1 MALAEPMVRHVV
13 RRWASAHHD
22 RDDLR
27 QACRLRLLVRRSE
40 FDPSVRDWSD
50 WVFRICDQA
59 CRAIV
64 RRESRREK
72 ICRRSSEVELSRVS
86 GELFDGLD
94 ESPVLVSERNEFADR
109 VRRRVQVLPPHV
121 RRLLVRMFG
130 LDGQAATETIA
141 GTAASFGMPVQ
152 DCGAAI
158 RRGMDALRASL
169 VEGVDHADVA

>member
-1 MALAEPMVRHVV
+1 M
-13 RRWASAHHD
+13 
-22 RDDLR
+22 
-27 QACRLRLLVRRSE
+27 
-40 FDPSVRDWSD
+40 
-50 WVFRICDQA
+50 
-59 CRAIV
+59 
-64 RRESRREK
+64 
-72 ICRRSSEVELSRVS
+72 S

-109 VRRRVQVLPPHV
+109 VRCRVQVLPPHV

-141 GTAASFGMPVQ
+141 GTAASFGMSVQ

-169 VEGVDHADVA
+169 VEGIDHADVA